1 MKTKATSTLIISIKL
16 FTFLLISS
24 ICHSQVLEIKGN
36 NTVITNGDITPS
48 LTDFT
53 DFGTVPS
60 ENKFAHSFILKNTGT
75 STLTFPS
82 AATSVVL
89 SGTNANQFGITT

>member
-1 MKTKATSTLIISIKL
+1 MLHYEHL
-16 FTFLLISS
+16 FYVLLISS

-53 DFGTVPS
+53 DF
-60 ENKFAHSFILKNTGT
+60 E
-75 STLTFPS
+75 
-82 AATSVVL
+82 SVKSVR
-89 SGTNANQFGITT
+89 I